1 MRGVD
6 GTDVCVSV
14 SVCLCVCVRVYTHT
28 HQAGVECGDIL
39 RKVDGTDVLAMKV
52 QVSETE

>member
-1 MRGVD
+1 
-6 GTDVCVSV
+6 V
-14 SVCLCVCVRVYTHT
+14 SVCLCASIHTHT